1 MHIAIVYNARPENL
15 DRHNPQF
22 EQTIEGDEWKTIA
35 AIGDAFISLNHTVSY
50 LPIDA
55 TIYHRLEAVK
65 ENINL
70 IFNFAEGIR
79 GADREAQIP
88 MLAEILGI
96 PYTGPGPLASALI
109 LNKARAKEIWL
120 AHGLSTASYQV
131 IDSPTFS
138 LSKHLHFPLIV
149 KPNNEGSGIGIKHNS
164 IVHTQSELK
173 IAVNNILSLYR
184 QSALVEIYLPGR
196 EFTVGLIGN
205 GDDLLTLP
213 IIEINFAAL
222 PQGAP
227 PIDSFE
233 AKFVYGA
240 TGEAPMHET
249 EFCPAPITKALEK
262 KIVQLAKAA
271 YITIGCRDFGRID
284 LRLDAQGFPHLL
296 EINHPPGLMS
306 DPEES
311 SFFTIAARTAG
322 YNFSALM
329 GQILSSAITRLNL

>member
-1 MHIAIVYNARPENL
+1 MRIAIVYNARPENL
-15 DRHNPQF
+15 DRHDPQF
-22 EQTIEGDEWKTIA
+22 EQTIEGDEWKTIY
-35 AIGDAFISLNHTVSY
+35 AIGDAFSSLGHTASY
-50 LPIDA
+50 FPIDA
-55 TIYHRLEAVK
+55 TIYHRLEAAK
-65 ENINL
+65 ENIDL

-109 LNKARAKEIWL
+109 LNKSKAKEIWL

-131 IDSPTFS
+131 VDSPTFS

-164 IVHTQSELK
+164 IVHTPSELK

-184 QSALVEIYLPGR
+184 QSALVETYLPGR

-227 PIDSFE
+227 AIDSFE

-240 TGEAPMHET
+240 TGAAPMHET
-249 EFCPAPITKALEK
+249 EFCPAPVTKPLGK
-262 KIVQLAKAA
+262 KIIQLAKDA
-271 YITIGCRDFGRID
+271 YTTIGCCDFGRVDI
-284 LRLDAQGFPHLL
+284 RLDAKGAPHVL

-311 SFFTIAARTAG
+311 SFFTIAGRAAG
-322 YNFSALM
+322 YDFPTLM
-329 GQILSSAITRLNL
+329 GKIINSARKRLNL